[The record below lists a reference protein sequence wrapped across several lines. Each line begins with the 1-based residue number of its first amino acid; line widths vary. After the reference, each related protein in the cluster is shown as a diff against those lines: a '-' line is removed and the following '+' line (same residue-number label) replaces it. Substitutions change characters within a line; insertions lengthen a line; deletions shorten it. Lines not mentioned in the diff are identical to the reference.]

1 MLALMAGRN
10 ARETM
15 AVVNE
20 GKVKKLPPIRI

>member
-20 GKVKKLPPIRI
+20 GKVKKLPLIKS